1 MGIIQETMNKLSPS
15 QSAQLQEIGTYLKQQ
30 RLDKSLTLDEIAA
43 STMIRA
49 HLLKALEET
58 NSEELPELIYVK
70 GFVRRYGEVLGLDGK
85 ALAARLVIEEGP
97 AISEALAPSVTSDFA
112 SKAPGNNFPEVGGNL
127 SWLYFLLGGL
137 GILGGLLYFLTR
149 PPQPKPVVR
158 KPNPV
163 AVVSPK
169 PQPKLQPSPSPV
181 AIPPSPT
188 SPLSV
193 KVKLEQDAWLKVTID
208 GKPEYVGILKSGEEK
223 TWTAKKAISLRSGNA
238 GALKLS
244 VNNQPLKFLGKLGEV
259 KEITVT
265 PQTQPTL

>member
-1 MGIIQETMNKLSPS
+1 MGIDEEIMNKLSPS

-49 HLLKALEET
+49 HLLEALEEAK
-58 NSEELPELIYVK
+58 NEELPELIYVK

-112 SKAPGNNFPEVGGNL
+112 SKASGNNFPEVRGNL

-169 PQPKLQPSPSPV
+169 PQPKLQPSPV
-181 AIPPSPT
+181 AISPSPT
-188 SPLSV
+188 APLSV